1 MIDPKLM
8 RAEPEKV
15 INMLKDRNVE
25 LDISELLEIDRGRR
39 ELITELESYKMQR
52 NNISKD
58 ISTKKRQGIDIT
70 ETLTEMK
77 NISTKIEDLQNNAK
91 KSQDE
96 YNNRLESI
104 PNLIHDSV
112 PIGIDDKSNKE
123 IEKWQPE
130 TGLNLSLI
138 HI

>member
-70 ETLTEMK
+70 EILTEMK

-104 PNLIHDSV
+104 PYIPQPGGSIYNHDTIY
-112 PIGIDDKSNKE
+112 PPLYDIRY
-123 IEKWQPE
+123 
-130 TGLNLSLI
+130 
-138 HI
+138 

>member
-130 TGLNLSLI
+130 TIVKLVN
-138 HI
+138 

>member
-1 MIDPKLM
+1 MIDPKLI

-25 LDISELLEIDRGRR
+25 LDISKLLEIDRERR

-77 NISTKIEDLQNNAK
+77 NISTKIEVLQNNAK
-91 KSQDE
+91 K
-96 YNNRLESI
+96 
-104 PNLIHDSV
+104 
-112 PIGIDDKSNKE
+112 
-123 IEKWQPE
+123 
-130 TGLNLSLI
+130 LSLI

>member
-15 INMLKDRNVE
+15 INMLKNRNVE

-77 NISTKIEDLQNNAK
+77 NISTKIEELQNNAK

-104 PNLIHDSV
+104 PYIL
-112 PIGIDDKSNKE
+112 
-123 IEKWQPE
+123 QP
-130 TGLNLSLI
+130 GGSI
-138 HI
+138 YKYGGKIPPHIY

>member
-130 TGLNLSLI
+130 TGLNKNSLI
-138 HI
+138 